1 MPHVFDS
8 VLNNHLLGLFIN
20 TEVLVNGFNLIL
32 VGMNV
37 LHDVLLSF
45 LKDIVRSLSTL
56 FY

>member
-1 MPHVFDS
+1 MPHVFNS

-45 LKDIVRSLSTL
+45 LKDVVRSLSTL